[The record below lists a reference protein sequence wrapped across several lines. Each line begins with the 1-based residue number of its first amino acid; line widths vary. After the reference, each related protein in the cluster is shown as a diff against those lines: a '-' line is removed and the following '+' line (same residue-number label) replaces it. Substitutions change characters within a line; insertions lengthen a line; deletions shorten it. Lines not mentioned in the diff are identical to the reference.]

1 MYVSLSMLL
10 DRLLLRVWSKIYYS
24 YRDDFAGGLLLN
36 AQHLWCVNCTVGTF
50 IVALKPKICYSMDYP
65 FCRDLLIIHGSQ
77 ENADIFFTYKLQHFH
92 KNTLFYYKWGLKSN
106 FMDAIK

>member
-24 YRDDFAGGLLLN
+24 YRDDFAGGVLPN
-36 AQHLWCVNCTVGTF
+36 AQHLWCTVGTF
-50 IVALKPKICYSMDYP
+50 IVALKSKICYSMDYP

-77 ENADIFFTYKLQHFH
+77 EMPIYFSLTNF
-92 KNTLFYYKWGLKSN
+92 NTFVKTLCFITN
-106 FMDAIK
+106 EV

>member
-24 YRDDFAGGLLLN
+24 YRDDFAGGVLPN
-36 AQHLWCVNCTVGTF
+36 AQHLWCTVGTF
-50 IVALKPKICYSMDYP
+50 IVALKSKICYSMDYP

-77 ENADIFFTYKLQHFH
+77 ENADIFFTYKL
-92 KNTLFYYKWGLKSN
+92 NTF
-106 FMDAIK
+106 IKTLCFITNEV